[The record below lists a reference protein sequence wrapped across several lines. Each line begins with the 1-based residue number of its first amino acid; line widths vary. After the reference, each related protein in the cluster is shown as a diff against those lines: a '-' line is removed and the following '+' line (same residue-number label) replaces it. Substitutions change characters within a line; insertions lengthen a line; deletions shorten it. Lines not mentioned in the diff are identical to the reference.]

1 MITKQE
7 CADILAL
14 IKREVIPAIGCT
26 EPMAVALAVAK
37 ATEMLGVRP
46 EKIVANLSGNIIKNA
61 MGVGIPG
68 SGGMVGLKAAIALS
82 ALAGRSA
89 YELEVLKDVTPETV
103 TEARR
108 YMAQPN
114 VITVTAAA
122 DCVDNLYIDVSVCAA
137 DKTARAIIAREHTH
151 YIYLYDGENTLL
163 DLRQELKG
171 CQGDTSTIGH
181 SELSMRKVYDFATET
196 PIDDLRFILE
206 SEHVNKK
213 AAQLAFEGDYGLN
226 LGRMLNGT
234 YETRMVGRSTM
245 PRIVAYTCAACDL
258 RMAGAKV
265 CVMSNSGS
273 GNQGIA
279 ATLPVSIFAEDVCA
293 SESKLVRAL
302 TLSHLTV
309 IYIKQLLGRLSAH
322 CGCVIAATGSACG
335 ITYLMGGDFEQ
346 VTYAVKN
353 MVASLTGMICD
364 GAKPSCSL
372 KLSSGVSQAF
382 QSAMMAMEGKCV
394 SSTDGIID
402 DDVDKTIVNL
412 AEIGR
417 EGMLAVD
424 KMILNIM
431 LDKGHTQ
438 L

>member
-1 MITKQE
+1 
-7 CADILAL
+7 
-14 IKREVIPAIGCT
+14 
-26 EPMAVALAVAK
+26 
-37 ATEMLGVRP
+37 
-46 EKIVANLSGNIIKNA
+46 
-61 MGVGIPG
+61 
-68 SGGMVGLKAAIALS
+68 
-82 ALAGRSA
+82 
-89 YELEVLKDVTPETV
+89 
-103 TEARR
+103 
-108 YMAQPN
+108 
-114 VITVTAAA
+114 
-122 DCVDNLYIDVSVCAA
+122 
-137 DKTARAIIAREHTH
+137 
-151 YIYLYDGENTLL
+151 
-163 DLRQELKG
+163 
-171 CQGDTSTIGH
+171 
-181 SELSMRKVYDFATET
+181 
-196 PIDDLRFILE
+196 
-206 SEHVNKK
+206 
-213 AAQLAFEGDYGLN
+213 
-226 LGRMLNGT
+226 
-234 YETRMVGRSTM
+234 
-245 PRIVAYTCAACDL
+245 
-258 RMAGAKV
+258 
-265 CVMSNSGS
+265 
-273 GNQGIA
+273 
-279 ATLPVSIFAEDVCA
+279 LPVSIFAEDVCA